1 MEIMQPTQ
9 ANEGDQMMEAPE
21 AESFTVC
28 IEVVGDGTFMVGLES
43 AEEPMG
49 APEGAEEAPEP
60 GAGMKPARDV
70 KEALTIA
77 LSIIR
82 SGGKQEQAM
91 GEFKAG
97 YDEMGAR

>member
-9 ANEGDQMMEAPE
+9 ANEGDQMMEQPE

-43 AEEPMG
+43 EEPMD
-49 APEGAEEAPEP
+49 APEGPE
-60 GAGMKPARDV
+60 GLESDSNMKPARDV

-82 SGGKQEQAM
+82 AGGKADQAA
-91 GEFKAG
+91 GDFQAG
-97 YDEMGAR
+97 YNQMSER